1 MRHAN
6 VCYYA
11 SAPGNHMFPEYLSI
25 VSVALRR
32 ADGEPG
38 TLCDSWL
45 AAGCDAHQTQR
56 RLLTLSSAVFECM
69 HPKKKCTHFVS
80 KETNRANNNQ
90 VSALTLCTGGMNI
103 RLHVQE

>member
-38 TLCDSWL
+38 TLCDS
-45 AAGCDAHQTQR
+45 
-56 RLLTLSSAVFECM
+56 
-69 HPKKKCTHFVS
+69 
-80 KETNRANNNQ
+80 
-90 VSALTLCTGGMNI
+90 
-103 RLHVQE
+103 